1 MISKCLL
8 AIATVANAFMPKSHA
23 FITHAPMHMHN
34 KQEHIKNIQDGF
46 FRG

>member
-34 KQEHIKNIQDGF
+34 KQEHIKNI
-46 FRG
+46 